1 MNHTPWSDLSFKRPA
16 HQVHPPP
23 TDKPPQKGKVSF
35 EMLQKQ
41 EGFEEEK
48 RVFKKEFKESI
59 NPPVGKGKVWFFWQ
73 PAFNLP

>member
-1 MNHTPWSDLSFKRPA
+1 MLITGPLNGVDEPLGNHAPSTDLSFKRPA

-41 EGFEEEK
+41 EAFEDEK
-48 RVFKKEFKESI
+48 R
-59 NPPVGKGKVWFFWQ
+59 
-73 PAFNLP
+73 L